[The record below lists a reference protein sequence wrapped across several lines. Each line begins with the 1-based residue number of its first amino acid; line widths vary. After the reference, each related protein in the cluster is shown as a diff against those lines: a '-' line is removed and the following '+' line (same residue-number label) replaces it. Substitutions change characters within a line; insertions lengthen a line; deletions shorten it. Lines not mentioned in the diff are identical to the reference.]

1 VRAGHFAQRNRLQVA
16 FSCAVV
22 LVECPHGS
30 GALHSA
36 RLAWEQG
43 MPLWVVPADVGRVS
57 AAGSN
62 RLLAQGASVLLDP
75 ADLIASLGSG
85 PLWRDGPQGEAEPDG
100 AGRQGTAQLRQ
111 REAALLAALGQGA
124 SLEELCRRLRQNA
137 SVINQ
142 RLLNLEL
149 AGLVASAPGLWWR
162 PC

>member
-1 VRAGHFAQRNRLQVA
+1 
-16 FSCAVV
+16 
-22 LVECPHGS
+22 
-30 GALHSA
+30 
-36 RLAWEQG
+36 
-43 MPLWVVPADVGRVS
+43 M
-57 AAGSN
+57 
-62 RLLAQGASVLLDP
+62 LLDP
-75 ADLIASLGSG
+75 ADLIANLGSG
-85 PLWRDGPQGEAEPDG
+85 PLWRDGPQGEAEPGG